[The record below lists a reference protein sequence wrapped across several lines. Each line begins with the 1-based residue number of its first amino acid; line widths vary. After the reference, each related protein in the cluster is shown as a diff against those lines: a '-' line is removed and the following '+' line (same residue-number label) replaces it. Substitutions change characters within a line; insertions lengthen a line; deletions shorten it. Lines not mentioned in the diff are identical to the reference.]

1 MKLILKLSF
10 VFILFA
16 SLSFGQKK
24 DNKIPDAYLFKETL
38 IQSLVENDES
48 LFLTLAPARNDIDT
62 ALKYHNEPQDLTS
75 KGADSLFSLLQEK
88 AGDNFKT
95 LQKFGTTNNIDWSMI
110 TEDSLVTEPK
120 KKLGNEFPSLRFKY
134 YFTHLGEHYYFS
146 ATRLLLI
153 NNHWVLTNG
162 VRIKKVITTSE
173 EQKKD

>member
-24 DNKIPDAYLFKETL
+24 ENKIPDTYLFKETL
-38 IQSLVENDES
+38 LQSLVENDES
-48 LFLTLAPARNDIDT
+48 LFLTLAPAQNDIDT

-110 TEDSLVTEPK
+110 TEDSLVALPK
-120 KKLGNEFPSLRFKY
+120 SKFENRFPVLRFTY
-134 YFTHLGEHYYFS
+134 YFSHLNEHYYFS
-146 ATRLLLI
+146 TTRLLLI

-162 VRIKKVITTSE
+162 VRLKKVITTSE
-173 EQKKD
+173 E